1 MTEPRRP
8 QTFIP
13 PPLWINPSGSE
24 PCTVQVVLGELEV
37 LVVLLVPGSLL
48 NGGGARRSRGRA

>member
-24 PCTVQVVLGELEV
+24 PCTVQLVLGE